1 MSTLRPEIRQEAIA
15 ILLEVSGL
23 KKWFEVKRSIVESL
37 LSRKRLYVRAVDGIS
52 FNLEKGDVFCLA
64 GESGSGKTT
73 TGKLILRLI
82 DPTEGSVIFDGLEVT
97 KLSKNELRGLRR
109 RMQPIFQD
117 PYASL
122 NPWMKIGE
130 GVSHGLR
137 IHKIGQN
144 DEDRRQMTLEIL
156 DRVGLSPAQDFYNT
170 YPHNLS
176 GGQRQRA
183 VIARAM
189 ILKPDFIVADEPV
202 SMVDVSMRALIL
214 DLMKD
219 FKQDFN
225 LTYLFITHDLAV
237 ARYISNKIAIMYLG
251 QIVEMGPVTD
261 VFTQPQHP
269 YTVALLSA
277 IPIPDP
283 KLKRERLIPKGEIP
297 SPIFPPSG
305 CRFHPR
311 CPFAQA
317 ICTDKEPPLIE
328 ISKNHYSACHF
339 SGIAKLDLP
348 IQRVPGAN

>member
-1 MSTLRPEIRQEAIA
+1 MN
-15 ILLEVSGL
+15 ILLEVVSL

-37 LSRKRLYVRAVDGIS
+37 LSRKRIYVRAVDGVS
-52 FNLEKGDVFCLA
+52 FDIERGDVFCLA

-73 TGKLILRLI
+73 TGKVVLRLTE
-82 DPTEGSVIFDGLEVT
+82 PTEGSVVFDGIEVNRLR
-97 KLSKNELRGLRR
+97 KKELRKIRR

-122 NPWMKIGE
+122 NPWMRIGM
-130 GVSHGLR
+130 GVSHGLK
-137 IHKIGQN
+137 IHQIGAN
-144 DEDRRQMTLEIL
+144 DDERRRMTLEIL
-156 DRVGLSPAQDFYNT
+156 ERVGLSPPQDFYNT

-189 ILKPDFIVADEPV
+189 ILRPDFIVADEPV

-219 FKQDFN
+219 LKRDFN

-251 QIVEMGPVTD
+251 QIVEMGPVSD
-261 VFTQPQHP
+261 VYRTPQHP

-283 KLKRERLIPKGEIP
+283 KLKRQRLIPKGEIP
-297 SPIFPPSG
+297 SPIFPPAG

-311 CPFAQA
+311 CPFAQQ

-328 ISKNHYSACHF
+328 VSKGHYSACHF

-348 IQRVPGAN
+348 IQRVQGAS